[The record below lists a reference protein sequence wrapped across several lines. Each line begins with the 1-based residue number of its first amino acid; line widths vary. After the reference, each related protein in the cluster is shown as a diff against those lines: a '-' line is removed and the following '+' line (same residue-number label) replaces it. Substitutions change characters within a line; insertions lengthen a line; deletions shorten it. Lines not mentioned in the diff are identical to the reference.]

1 MCQAGVSPPG
11 PSSCRAVAVGR
22 FAPCHCLVFVAPAA
36 RRPSV
41 TGRSSRRGQTPARTP
56 DASRPTVATACRSLR
71 TISPAKPPNARYCK
85 IKSEFSRPCSHLV
98 PERRSLRFAPHFS
111 SRGVRF
117 AIFARKNPDPA
128 AITAFSRC
136 DNAVFASSNDSFQHA
151 IR

>member
-22 FAPCHCLVFVAPAA
+22 FAPCHCLVFVASAA
-36 RRPSV
+36 RRPPV

-71 TISPAKPPNARYCK
+71 ITSPAKPWIARYCK
-85 IKSEFSRPCSHLV
+85 IKSEFSRLCSPLV
-98 PERRSLRFAPHFS
+98 PERRSLHFAPQFS
-111 SRGVRF
+111 SQGARF
-117 AIFARKNPDPA
+117 AIFARKKPDPA

-136 DNAVFASSNDSFQHA
+136 DNAVFASPNDSFRHA